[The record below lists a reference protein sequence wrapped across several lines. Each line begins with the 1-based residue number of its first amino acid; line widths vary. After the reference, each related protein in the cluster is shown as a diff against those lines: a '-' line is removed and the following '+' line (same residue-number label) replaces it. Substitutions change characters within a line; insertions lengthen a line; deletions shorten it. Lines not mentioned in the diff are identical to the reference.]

1 MMRRSGGSGRP
12 SRPTKKGD
20 QDLELVSF
28 GKYTFN
34 LPRVLPP
41 TASPN
46 DKYAVLQATVQTVQ
60 RSATTDDAR
69 IGALVARFGE
79 AVPSTDPRVV
89 VTVCDLQR
97 RP

>member
-1 MMRRSGGSGRP
+1 MMRRSGGGRP
-12 SRPTKKGD
+12 PSGPKKTGEP
-20 QDLELVSF
+20 DLELVSF
-28 GKYTFN
+28 GKFTFS

-69 IGALVARFGE
+69 IAALVARFGE
-79 AVPSTDPRVV
+79 ARTG
-89 VTVCDLQR
+89 
-97 RP
+97 